1 MKSPNVK
8 PWDTQE
14 QEILG
19 HVLVEFNSV
28 CTTSDNEEYK
38 ANLPFFLPLPNYAFL
53 EPQECSI
60 SLASSLCFFHF
71 ARQAH
76 ELWERVTS
84 FIVPIPWN
92 PETSRNNMN
101 RDIIGRTIITSLLF
115 FYHRNSWPILRVQVY
130 AGRKSVSIWKKE
142 LCWFTEFAKEKWLHS
157 EPKMTGIPN

>member
-1 MKSPNVK
+1 MITRNIRQICHFSYLFRITHFLSHKSAQLTS
-8 PWDTQE
+8 TQ
-14 QEILG
+14 IL
-19 HVLVEFNSV
+19 HWTKFPLKTLNLN
-28 CTTSDNEEYK
+28 TS
-38 ANLPFFLPLPNYAFL
+38 
-53 EPQECSI
+53 I
-60 SLASSLCFFHF
+60 CFFHF

-84 FIVPIPWN
+84 VIVPIPWN

-101 RDIIGRTIITSLLF
+101 RDMIGRTIITSLLFLF